1 MERDAIR
8 GVFQNLLSIYMVIMK
23 GQVAVW
29 EFRMN
34 KDNLSEHNLIEQF
47 KLLAKKY
54 VFQLE
59 KTENGYEHYQG
70 RLSLIKKTIKSSLMK
85 LFTLI
90 PVPNYLEPTILGEST
105 KDAFYCQK
113 ADSRIAGPWKD
124 TDQVIYIPEQYRNKD
139 LRPYQRIILDDGYHN
154 DRTIN
159 FIYDPDGNKGKTT
172 ICMIAAITKGY
183 IYLPFI
189 NDYEDLMGTM
199 LCKCY
204 NITRSPKAVLLDMPR
219 AISKKKLKQVYAGL
233 ETIKGGYLFDKRYH
247 FKEWYIDS
255 PNIWV
260 FSNKPPKQEYLSQ
273 DRWKLWRINKA
284 YELREIDWNYFPR
297 EI

>member
-1 MERDAIR
+1 
-8 GVFQNLLSIYMVIMK
+8 MK

-34 KDNLSEHNLIEQF
+34 KDNINEDLIKEQF
-47 KLLAKKY
+47 KSIAKRY

-59 KTENGYEHYQG
+59 KTDKGYEHYQG
-70 RLSLIKKTIKSSLMK
+70 RLSLIKKTTKASLMK

-90 PVPNYLEPTILGEST
+90 PVPNYLEPTILAEST

-113 ADSRIAGPWKD
+113 AQTRIAGPWKD
-124 TDQVIYIPEQYRNKD
+124 NDPVIYLPKQYRNKE
-139 LRPYQRIILDDGYHN
+139 LRPYQKIILDDGYHN

-159 FIYDPDGNKGKTT
+159 FIYDPAGNKGKTT
-172 ICMIAAITKGY
+172 ICMIASITKGY
-183 IYLPFI
+183 IYLPYI
-189 NDYEDLMGTM
+189 NDYEDLMGAM

-204 NITRSPKAVLLDMPR
+204 EVTRNPTAVLLDMPR
-219 AISKKKLKQVYAGL
+219 AVEKKKINQIYAGL
-233 ETIKGGYLFDKRYH
+233 ETIKCGYLFDKRYH

-260 FSNKPPKQEYLSQ
+260 FSNRPPNRDALSE
-273 DRWKLWRINKA
+273 DRWKLWRINKD
-284 YELREIDWNYFPR
+284 YELREIDFDYFKD
-297 EI
+297 

>member
-1 MERDAIR
+1 
-8 GVFQNLLSIYMVIMK
+8 MK

-34 KDNLSEHNLIEQF
+34 KDNLDEVKLKEQF

-59 KTENGYEHYQG
+59 KTDKGYEHYQG
-70 RLSLIKKTIKSSLMK
+70 RLSLIKKTTKSSLMK
-85 LFTLI
+85 LFTII
-90 PVPNYLEPTILGEST
+90 PVPNYLEPTILEEST

-124 TDQVIYIPEQYRNKD
+124 TDPDLYVPIQYRTKE
-139 LRPYQRIILDDGYHN
+139 LRPYQQIILDDGYHN

-159 FIYDPDGNKGKTT
+159 YIYDPDGNKGKTT
-172 ICMIAAITKGY
+172 ICAIASITKGY

-189 NDYEDLMGTM
+189 NDYEDLMSTM
-199 LCKCY
+199 LCECY
-204 NITRSPKAVLLDMPR
+204 EITRTPKAVLLDMPR
-219 AISKKKLKQVYAGL
+219 ALGKDKINQIYAGL
-233 ETIKGGYLFDKRYH
+233 ETIKCGYLFDKRYH
-247 FKEWYIDS
+247 YKKWWIDS

-260 FSNKPPKQEYLSQ
+260 FSNKPPNRDALSE
-273 DRWKLWRINKA
+273 DRWKLWRINRA
-284 YELREIDWNYFPR
+284 YELKEIDWDYFDD
-297 EI
+297 